1 MALSP
6 RPARVLPPEAN
17 ASLKSTAHILRL
29 TSVLLIAGVSPLGI
43 WSRPGTSQAYSKEF
57 SLQEYITELRTASR
71 ALEGESPKTIRTFR
85 LSLPNEWVVRIDGQ
99 SMRVKTDWLAAA
111 LLAEENAPNAT
122 ADQLRQGR
130 QRLAALHETAEAL
143 LSPAGRPD
151 LDQSRAHVDR
161 ILRAREFQG
170 SHEPSWLDKL
180 QARIRSWISSH
191 LEKLFGR
198 MGISA
203 SVGNAIAWALVALL
217 GLLLAFWA
225 VRSVMNAAARSEM
238 DLRGAEPARQDWRY
252 WAREARAAAERGD
265 YRAAIH
271 AAYWTAVAQLEENQ
285 LLPEDRS
292 RTPRESLGLVQRGSA
307 AYDPLAHLTRRF
319 EVTWYGYQM
328 ATSGDWADVR
338 KQLEALECLRS
349 STHAI
354 ANS

>member
-1 MALSP
+1 
-6 RPARVLPPEAN
+6 
-17 ASLKSTAHILRL
+17 LKSTAPILRL
-29 TSVLLIAGVSPLGI
+29 TSLLLIATIFPSRL
-43 WSRPGTSQAYSKEF
+43 WSRPGDLQAPAKEI
-57 SLQEYITELRTASR
+57 SLQEYITELRTASA
-71 ALEGESPKTIRTFR
+71 ALDGESPTTIHTFR
-85 LSLPNEWVVRIDGQ
+85 LSLPNEWVVLTEGQ
-99 SMRVKTDWLAAA
+99 SMRVKTDWLAVA
-111 LLAEENAPNAT
+111 LLAEENAPKENT
-122 ADQLRQGR
+122 DLLRQGR
-130 QRLAALHETAEAL
+130 QRLAAMREAAEAL
-143 LSPAGRPD
+143 LSPADRAD

-161 ILRAREFQG
+161 ILSDREFQG

-180 QARIRSWISSH
+180 KARVSSWISSR
-191 LEKLFGR
+191 LDKLFGR

-203 SVGNAIAWALVALL
+203 SVGNALAWTLVTLV

-238 DLRGAEPARQDWRY
+238 DLRGAVPAGQDWRY

-292 RTPRESLGLVQRGSA
+292 RTPRESLRLVQRGSA

-319 EVTWYGYQM
+319 EVTWYGYHL
-328 ATSGDWADVR
+328 ATSADWAEVR
-338 KQLEALECLRS
+338 KQLETLECLRS

>member
-1 MALSP
+1 M
-6 RPARVLPPEAN
+6 
-17 ASLKSTAHILRL
+17 KSTAHILRL
-29 TSVLLIAGVSPLGI
+29 TSLLLIAGIFPSGLWG
-43 WSRPGTSQAYSKEF
+43 RPGDSQAPPKEI
-57 SLQEYITELRTASR
+57 SLQEYVKELNTASA
-71 ALEGESPKTIRTFR
+71 ALDGESPTTIHTLR
-85 LSLPNEWVVRIDGQ
+85 LSLPTEWVVLTDGQ

-111 LLAEENAPNAT
+111 LLAEENAPRVST
-122 ADQLRQGR
+122 DQLRQGR
-130 QRLAALHETAEAL
+130 QRLAALREAAEEV
-143 LSPAGRPD
+143 LSPADRAD
-151 LDQSRAHVDR
+151 LDQSRAHLDR
-161 ILRAREFQG
+161 ILLDREFQG
-170 SHEPSWLDKL
+170 SHEPSWLEKL
-180 QARIRSWISSH
+180 QARVRSWISSH

-203 SVGNAIAWALVALL
+203 SVGNAIAWTLVTLV

-238 DLRGAEPARQDWRY
+238 DLRGAVPAGQDWRY

-271 AAYWTAVAQLEENQ
+271 AAYWTAVAQLEEYQ

-292 RTPRESLGLVQRGSA
+292 RTPRESLRVVQRGSA

-319 EVTWYGYQM
+319 EVTWYGYHT
-328 ATSGDWADVR
+328 ATSADWADVK
-338 KQLEALECLRS
+338 KQLETLECLRS